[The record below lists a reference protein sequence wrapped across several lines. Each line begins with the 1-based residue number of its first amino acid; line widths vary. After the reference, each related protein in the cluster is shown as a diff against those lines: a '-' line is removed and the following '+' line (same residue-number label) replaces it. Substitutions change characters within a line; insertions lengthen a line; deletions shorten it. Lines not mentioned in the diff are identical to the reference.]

1 MEAASPTQ
9 LRAVEGC
16 SSRSSK
22 MATPRSRSPSTDERL
37 TLSLSTRYSLGRH
50 LCGDTSFSVFVP
62 YVAPAVPCVCTC
74 NHRLGFVFCARCV
87 FVTFSLH
94 KQHIVESCPLACS
107 PCSRCSWLMPLH
119 LVTRTQV
126 LLTDLL
132 LTYLCACVRGVAL
145 QSVKNIPLLRAAG
158 TPSGL

>member
-1 MEAASPTQ
+1 MGDVNELLHASSVSRTHRRSVAQPRVEASPAQ

-22 MATPRSRSPSTDERL
+22 MATP
-37 TLSLSTRYSLGRH
+37 
-50 LCGDTSFSVFVP
+50 
-62 YVAPAVPCVCTC
+62 
-74 NHRLGFVFCARCV
+74 
-87 FVTFSLH
+87 
-94 KQHIVESCPLACS
+94 
-107 PCSRCSWLMPLH
+107 
-119 LVTRTQV
+119 RTQV

-145 QSVKNIPLLRAAG
+145 QSVKNVPLLRAAG